1 MGNLDKIKK
10 RLNLLVKILNSED
23 NIEPILTGKVV
34 TMSYLTVALEPIFIK
49 IKKTFKEILRKIDE
63 SILIFKS
70 YVNLSKFRSTKYV
83 YELNYKKDKI
93 FYSMHKK
100 LWQEIWPEY
109 NKKEY
114 DALIEYKRKKTGLQ

>member
-49 IKKTFKEILRKIDE
+49 KNQKNLQKEILRKIDE

-70 YVNLSKFRSTKYV
+70 YVNLSNFRRTKYV
-83 YELNYKKDKI
+83 YE
-93 FYSMHKK
+93 FSQSPFPF
-100 LWQEIWPEY
+100 WRRE
-109 NKKEY
+109 
-114 DALIEYKRKKTGLQ
+114 RF

>member
-49 IKKTFKEILRKIDE
+49 KIKKTFKRK
-63 SILIFKS
+63 F
-70 YVNLSKFRSTKYV
+70 
-83 YELNYKKDKI
+83 
-93 FYSMHKK
+93 
-100 LWQEIWPEY
+100 
-109 NKKEY
+109 
-114 DALIEYKRKKTGLQ
+114 